1 MAKTTLYWTKT
12 DTKMNK
18 YGKDDFHGDNEI
30 NNWQGDTYEFPEDK
44 IFDVLDAMKGSSLLL
59 VAIPTDELVEKY
71 KKIFPP
77 DEDGFY
83 MINEPMLDRINSE
96 FLNETLQGL
105 VDRGAVELCWDEGQK
120 DFVFKLKDDNS
131 L

>member
-1 MAKTTLYWTKT
+1 
-12 DTKMNK
+12 MNK
-18 YGKDDFHGDNEI
+18 YGKDDFHGDNKL
-30 NNWQGDTYEFPEDK
+30 NNWDGESFQFHESVIFELLDSIKRSYPLLDT
-44 IFDVLDAMKGSSLLL
+44 
-59 VAIPTDELVEKY
+59 IPTEEIVEKY
-71 KKIFPP
+71 RKIFPP
-77 DEDGFY
+77 DEFGGY

-105 VDRGAVELCWDEGQK
+105 VDRGAVELCWDESQQ